1 MAQYLDKAGLDA
13 LWGKIKDTFVAK
25 TIKKSDSSNAT
36 QITHNGDTVSLS
48 RGTIYNS
55 ASQPGKTTYSKETS
69 IDIIGNNIVFTALNR
84 PSFKTSSDGTPVNL
98 VLKSDLIIAGTN
110 DLGLVKSTTTGTTAN
125 RDYYV
130 EVDPKY
136 GTMKVNVPWTDN
148 NTTYSIATSS
158 TPGLVKLGNDTVQST
173 AANGVTNTSSR
184 TYAIQKNGNDQLV
197 VNVPWT
203 DTKTTVDSA
212 LSSTSTNPVQN
223 KVINTALSST
233 NTIVSSH
240 TTAIST
246 LESYFDNEGSAL
258 YAVNDED
265 GRSIIA
271 TYATKTELDTKASAS
286 DFNTFKGLKGKPN
299 GLAELDS
306 AGKVPSSQLPSYVDD
321 VIEGYYYNSKFY
333 KESSHTTEIAGESGK
348 IYTDL
353 GNNKTYRWSGTT
365 YTEISASLALGT
377 TSSTAYPGNL
387 GSANAANITTLQS
400 DLASVAQ
407 NTSAKIDKSILTTKG
422 DIIYASAANTPTRL
436 GIGTN
441 GKVLKVVGGVPSWA
455 DDVNTHNAHIIYS
468 GTKSDGTDISS
479 GTASSEN
486 ITLGDSGV
494 TAGHYGDA
502 SNQTPSYGS
511 TFKVPSITVNA
522 KGIVT
527 GIATHTVKIPASD
540 NTNTAHSHSAGVG
553 LTGSGNAGTSG
564 TYTYKV
570 NLRDEH
576 VAPNS
581 STYTAGGSTKF
592 YAVQLDKDNKL
603 SVYVPWTDTNTT
615 YRNGTGLNLSGTT
628 FSLNTDYV
636 ATKTANG
643 LMSAADKTKL
653 DGIEAISIS
662 TIENLS

>member
-13 LWGKIKDTFVAK
+13 LWAKMKGTFVAK

-36 QITHNGDTVSLS
+36 QITHDGDTVSLS
-48 RGTIYNS
+48 RGIISGTGNTS
-55 ASQPGKTTYSKETS
+55 TYTKESS
-69 IDIIGNNIVFTALNR
+69 IDIIGNNIIFTAINR

-110 DLGLVKSTTTGTTAN
+110 DLGLVKSTTTGKTAN

-158 TPGLVKLGNDTVQST
+158 TPGLVKLGNDEVQT
-173 AANGVTNTSSR
+173 IAANGVTKTASR
-184 TYAIQKNGNDQLV
+184 TYAIQKNSNNQLV

-223 KVINTALSST
+223 RVINTALSST

-265 GRSIIA
+265 GHSIIA
-271 TYATKTELDTKASAS
+271 TYATKDEL
-286 DFNTFKGLKGKPN
+286 NTFKGLKGQKN
-299 GLAELDS
+299 GLATLDS
-306 AGKVPSSQLPSYVDD
+306 NGKVPSSQLPSYVDD

-333 KESSHTTEIAGESGK
+333 KESSYTTEIDGESGK

-377 TSSTAYPGNL
+377 TSSTAYPGDK
-387 GSANAANITTLQS
+387 GAANAANITTLQ
-400 DLASVAQ
+400 
-407 NTSAKIDKSILTTKG
+407 SAKIDKSILTTKG
-422 DIIYASAANTPTRL
+422 DIIYASAENTPTRL
-436 GIGTN
+436 GIGAN
-441 GKVLKVVGGVPSWA
+441 GKVLKVVSGVPSWA
-455 DDVNTHNAHIIYS
+455 DDNNTHNSHIVYS
-468 GTKSDGTDISS
+468 GKKSDGTTDISS
-479 GTASSEN
+479 GTASSGN
-486 ITLGDSGV
+486 IILGDSGV
-494 TAGHYGDA
+494 TAGSYGDT
-502 SNQTPSYGS
+502 SNQAPDYGS
-511 TFKVPSITVNA
+511 AFSVPSITVNA

-527 GIATHTVKIPASD
+527 GISTHTVKIPASD
-540 NTNTAHSHSAGVG
+540 NTNTAHSHNVGVG
-553 LTGSGNAGTSG
+553 LVGSGNAGTTGG

-576 VAPNS
+576 VASNS
-581 STYTAGGSTKF
+581 SIYTAGGSTKF

-628 FSLNTDYV
+628 FSLNTNYV
-636 ATKTANG
+636 ATQSANG
-643 LMSAADKTKL
+643 LMSKDDKTKL
-653 DGIEAISIS
+653 DSIEAIPIS

>member
-1 MAQYLDKAGLDA
+1 MAKYLDEAGLST
-13 LWGKIKDTFVAK
+13 LWKKIKGIFVAK

-36 QITHNGDTVSLS
+36 QITHDGDTVSLS
-48 RGTIYNS
+48 RGIISGTGNTS
-55 ASQPGKTTYSKETS
+55 AYIKESS
-69 IDIIGNNIVFTALNR
+69 IDIIGNNIIFTAINR
-84 PSFKTSSDGTPVNL
+84 PSFKTSSDGTPVDL

-110 DLGLVKSTTTGTTAN
+110 DLGLVKSTTTGKTAN

-173 AANGVTNTSSR
+173 AANGVTSTSSR
-184 TYAIQKNGNDQLV
+184 TYAIQKNDNNQLV

-203 DTKTTVDSA
+203 DTKITVDSA
-212 LSSTSTNPVQN
+212 LNSTSINPVQN
-223 KVINTALSST
+223 KVIYSELSSANT
-233 NTIVSSH
+233 N
-240 TTAIST
+240 ISNNANKIRT

-265 GRSIIA
+265 GHSIIA
-271 TYATKTELDTKASAS
+271 TYATKSELSAKANAS
-286 DFNTFKGLKGKPN
+286 DFNLFKNSKGQPN
-299 GLAELDS
+299 GLATLDS
-306 AGKVPSSQLPSYVDD
+306 TGRVPSSQLPSYVDD

-333 KESSHTTEIAGESGK
+333 KEEAHTNEITGESGK
-348 IYTDL
+348 IYTDIKA
-353 GNNKTYRWSGTT
+353 NKTYRWSGTA
-365 YTEISASLALGT
+365 YTEISASLALGE

-387 GSANAANITTLQS
+387 GAANAANITTLQ
-400 DLASVAQ
+400 
-407 NTSAKIDKSILTTKG
+407 SAKIDKSILTTKG
-422 DIIYASAANTPTRL
+422 DIIYASGAGTPTRL
-436 GIGTN
+436 GIGVN
-441 GKVLKVVGGVPSWA
+441 GKVLKVVSGVPSWA
-455 DDVNTHNAHIIYS
+455 DDNNTHNSHIVYS
-468 GTKSDGTDISS
+468 GKKADGLTDISS
-479 GTASSEN
+479 GTASSGN
-486 ITLGDSGV
+486 IILGDSGV
-494 TAGHYGDA
+494 TAGSYGDT
-502 SNQTPSYGS
+502 SNQEPDYGS
-511 TFKVPSITVNA
+511 AFSVPSITVNA

-527 GIATHTVKIPASD
+527 GISTHTVKIPASD
-540 NTNTAHSHSAGVG
+540 NTNTAHNHNVGVG
-553 LTGSGNAGTSG
+553 LVGSGNAGTTGG

-576 VAPNS
+576 VAANS

-615 YRNGTGLNLSGTT
+615 YSNGTGLNLSGTI

-643 LMSAADKTKL
+643 LMSAVDKTKL
-653 DGIEAISIS
+653 DNFEGAISVDYI
-662 TIENLS
+662 NNQLS

>member
-13 LWGKIKDTFVAK
+13 LWTKIKETFVAQK
-25 TIKKSDSSNAT
+25 IKKSSDSNNAT
-36 QITHNGDTVSLS
+36 SIVHNGQRVSLS
-48 RGTIYNS
+48 TGKMMSSSTE
-55 ASQPGKTTYSKETS
+55 PGKTVYAVDSS
-69 IDIIGNNIVFTALNR
+69 IVIDGNNIHFTADNR
-84 PSFKTSSDGTPVNL
+84 PSYRAPGNDFADLVISSDIATSST
-98 VLKSDLIIAGTN
+98 A
-110 DLGLVKSTTTGTTAN
+110 GLVKSTTTGTTVN

-130 EVDPKY
+130 EVDPET

-148 NTTYSIATSS
+148 NTTYTIATSS
-158 TPGLVKLGNDTVQST
+158 TPGLVKLVSDEVQST
-173 AANGVTNTSSR
+173 AANGITKTASR
-184 TYAIQKNGNDQLV
+184 TYAVQKNSSNQLV

-240 TTAIST
+240 TSAIST

-265 GRSIIA
+265 GHSIIA
-271 TYATKTELDTKASAS
+271 TYATKAEL
-286 DFNTFKGLKGKPN
+286 NTFKGLKGQKN

-333 KESSHTTEIAGESGK
+333 KESSHTTEIDGESGK

-365 YTEISASLALGT
+365 YTEISASLALGET
-377 TSSTAYPGNL
+377 ESTAYPGNL
-387 GSANAANITTLQS
+387 GAANAANITTLQS

-407 NTSAKIDKSILTTKG
+407 NASAKIDKSILTTKG

-436 GIGTN
+436 GIGAN
-441 GKVLKVVGGVPSWA
+441 GKVLKVVSGVPSWA
-455 DDVNTHNAHIIYS
+455 DDINTHNAHIIYS
-468 GTKSDGTDISS
+468 GTKSDGTNISS
-479 GTASSEN
+479 GTASSGN
-486 ITLGDSGV
+486 MTLGDSGV
-494 TAGHYGDA
+494 TAGSYGDT
-502 SNQTPSYGS
+502 SNQTPSYGN
-511 TFKVPSITVNA
+511 TFNVPSITVNA

-527 GIATHTVKIPASD
+527 GISTHTVKIPASD

-576 VAPNS
+576 VAANS

-603 SVYVPWTDTNTT
+603 SVYVPWTDNNTT
-615 YRNGTGLNLSGTT
+615 YSNGTGLNLSGTI

-636 ATKTANG
+636 ATQSANG